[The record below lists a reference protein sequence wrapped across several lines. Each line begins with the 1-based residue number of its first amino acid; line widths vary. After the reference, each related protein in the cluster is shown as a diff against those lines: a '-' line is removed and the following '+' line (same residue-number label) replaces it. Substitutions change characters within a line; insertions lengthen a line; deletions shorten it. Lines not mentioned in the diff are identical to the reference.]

1 MLKVSKI
8 FIFFIV
14 ILLVFTKQIISYS
27 SLYFFSKWID
37 REVTVDAFQINYKQS
52 SIMINNIKI
61 KNPNKFY
68 YDYIFKSEKIA
79 LNIDLKSLLFS
90 NLVIIDNLTFKN
102 PKFFL
107 EIFEKKRNL
116 SKDENSSLAPI
127 TYDDN
132 IGLAKKISENTPDKI
147 WPVKK
152 KTLIF

>member
-1 MLKVSKI
+1 MLKAGKI

-68 YDYIFKSEKIA
+68 YDNFLESEKLI
-79 LNIDLKSLLFS
+79 LNY
-90 NLVIIDNLTFKN
+90 NFK
-102 PKFFL
+102 
-107 EIFEKKRNL
+107 
-116 SKDENSSLAPI
+116 
-127 TYDDN
+127 
-132 IGLAKKISENTPDKI
+132 
-147 WPVKK
+147 
-152 KTLIF
+152 